1 MSYRS
6 RILGI
11 GMNVPARVVTNHELA
26 TKMETSHEWIVERTG
41 IEERRWVTDETGA
54 SMATAASKEAIER
67 AGITPRDVDLI
78 IYATLSPDFN
88 FPGTGVFVQR
98 ALGLK
103 EIPCLDIRQQCT
115 GFIYGLSIAD
125 AYIRTGMF
133 KHVLLIGAEI
143 HSTGIDI
150 STAGRDVTVLFGD
163 GAGAVVLGRAEND
176 EHILLSTHIHADGSE
191 VHSTGLDI
199 STAGRDITVLFGDGA
214 GAVVIGRATDEAHV
228 ILSTHI
234 HADGSEAEILWTEYP
249 ASARHPRISAEAMA
263 ERKHYPMM
271 NGKKVFKHA
280 VTRMPQAIMEGMI
293 ANGLKLDDIDM
304 VIPHQANLRINQ
316 MVAQMIGL
324 PPEKMHNNIMKY
336 GNTTAATIPILL
348 AEAERSGRLERGM
361 KVAMVAFGS
370 GFTWGAAIVDW

>member
-1 MSYRS
+1 MSHRS

-11 GMNVPARVVTNHELA
+11 GMSVPKRIVTNHDLA
-26 TKMETSHEWIVERTG
+26 KLMETSHEWIVERTG
-41 IEERRWVTDETGA
+41 IEQRHWVEPGETGA
-54 SMATAASKEAIER
+54 TMGAAAAKQAIER
-67 AGITPRDVDLI
+67 AGLEPKDIDLL

-133 KHVLLIGAEI
+133 KNVLLIGSEV
-143 HSTGIDI
+143 HSTGLDI

-163 GAGAVVLGRAEND
+163 GAGAVVLGRA
-176 EHILLSTHIHADGSE
+176 
-191 VHSTGLDI
+191 
-199 STAGRDITVLFGDGA
+199 
-214 GAVVIGRATDEAHV
+214 TDDQHM

-249 ASARHPRISAEAMA
+249 ASAHHPRISAEAMA
-263 ERKHYPMM
+263 ERKHYPAM

-280 VTRMPQAIMEGMI
+280 VTRMPQAIMEGMV
-293 ANGLKLDDIDM
+293 ANNLKLDQIDM
-304 VIPHQANLRINQ
+304 LIPHQANLRINQ
-316 MVAQMIGL
+316 MVANMIGL
-324 PPEKMHNNIMKY
+324 PEAKTHNTIMKW
-336 GNTTAATIPILL
+336 GNTTAASIPMCMYDAIELGKIQPGNL
-348 AEAERSGRLERGM
+348 VCL
-361 KVAMVAFGS
+361 VAFGA
-370 GFTWGAAIVDW
+370 GLTWGSAFLRY